1 MGDLR
6 GRGVQG
12 ISDPDMRF
20 SSFPASARV
29 LVTGGAGFLGRHV
42 LAMLNDTGVRPVAT
56 RLPHETPPTRVP
68 AAPGDSPAPLDA
80 DWRMLDLTDA
90 DAMRTLLR
98 DCAPQ
103 YILHLAARMSG
114 ERSYTYAGEAFRANL
129 TVTHALMCAAGT
141 LCSGLERLVLIG
153 SAEEYGNAPVL
164 PITEDEPTAPI
175 SPYSAS
181 KAAATQYALLYH
193 RLFGLPVTV
202 LRPFIMYGPEQST
215 AMMLPQLIATALRG
229 EDFPMTPGEQTR
241 DFIHVGDVADAVLR
255 AAVTPAAVGE
265 VFNICSGTERSIL
278 SVAQQVLAVMESGT
292 RLLVGAIPYR
302 SNEAMRLVGNPDKA
316 HRLLGWTPRIELAE
330 GLRRTIASFR
340 QQTVGIP

>member
-1 MGDLR
+1 
-6 GRGVQG
+6 
-12 ISDPDMRF
+12 MRF

-29 LVTGGAGFLGRHV
+29 LVTGGAGFLGRYV
-42 LAMLNDTGVRPVAT
+42 IARLNEAGVRPVAT
-56 RLPHETPPTRVP
+56 RLPHETPPTSVYP
-68 AAPGDSPAPLDA
+68 AVGDPPAPLDA
-80 DWRMLDLTDA
+80 DWRVLDLTDA
-90 DAMRTLLR
+90 EALRALLR
-98 DCAPQ
+98 DYDPHH
-103 YILHLAARMSG
+103 ILHLAARMSG
-114 ERSYTYAGEAFRANL
+114 ERSYTYAGEAFRVNL
-129 TVTHALMCAAGT
+129 TVTHELMCAAGT

-181 KAAATQYALLYH
+181 KAAATQYAVLYH

-202 LRPFIMYGPEQST
+202 LRPFIVYGPEQST
-215 AMMLPQLIATALRG
+215 AMMLPQLIAMALRG

-241 DFIHVGDVADAVLR
+241 DFIYVGDVADAVLR

-265 VFNICSGTERSIL
+265 VFNICSGVERSIL
-278 SVAQQVLAVMESGT
+278 SLARQVLAVMESET

-340 QQTVGIP
+340 QQSVERS